1 MNPITERINNLMKK
15 FGFTEYRLSKQA
27 DIKNA
32 TLNNAFKGS
41 NSWIQ
46 ATYLYRISRV
56 FDVSLE
62 FLITGE
68 KTEFDENKKISE
80 LKETILDLK
89 KESEALR
96 ERNKKLEKAVQA
108 LVVSESTTVKA

>member
-1 MNPITERINNLMKK
+1 MPNKMNPITERIAQLLKK
-15 FGFTEYRLSKQA
+15 FGYTEYRLSLKA

-32 TLNNAFKGS
+32 TLNNAMKGP

-46 ATYLYRISRV
+46 ATYLYRISKV

-62 FLITGE
+62 YLITGE
-68 KTEFDENKKISE
+68 KTKFDENKRISE
-80 LKETILDLK
+80 LKDNILDLK
-89 KESEALR
+89 KECEALR

-108 LVVSESTTVKA
+108 LAVSES